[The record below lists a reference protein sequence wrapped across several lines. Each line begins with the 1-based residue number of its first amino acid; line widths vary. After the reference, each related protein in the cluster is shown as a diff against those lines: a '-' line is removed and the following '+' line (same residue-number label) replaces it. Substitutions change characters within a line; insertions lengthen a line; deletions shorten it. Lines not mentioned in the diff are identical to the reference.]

1 MSAYALIAGQLF
13 RAPERRTSKA
23 GKPFVTA
30 TIFVKDGEAA
40 QWWKLLAFS
49 ESAQAE
55 LMRLADSDALSVQG
69 QLKAETYEKDGVTRL
84 SLSVIADRVL
94 ALRQPARKNADAGYA
109 GRREMPFDD
118 PVPF

>member
-1 MSAYALIAGQLF
+1 LIAGQLF

-40 QWWKLLAFS
+40 QWWK
-49 ESAQAE
+49 QAE

-84 SLSVIADRVL
+84 S
-94 ALRQPARKNADAGYA
+94 PARMPMPAMQGGGKCRSMTRCRF
-109 GRREMPFDD
+109 RRDLRP
-118 PVPF
+118 

>member
-1 MSAYALIAGQLF
+1 LIAGQLF

-40 QWWKLLAFS
+40 QWWK
-49 ESAQAE
+49 QAE